1 MRRTLRYTMQ
11 VLAGIGLWAMF
22 YLGWMW
28 SHVAGYTYYTPLGV
42 DVTNSTVF
50 LIIHLRSLCVIVF
63 VLAQIV
69 SYLGMRSFVRQLPNE
84 SAHSS

>member
-1 MRRTLRYTMQ
+1 MRRILRYTLQ
-11 VLAGIGLWAMF
+11 VMAGIGLWAMLC
-22 YLGWMW
+22 LGWIW

-50 LIIHLRSLCVIVF
+50 LSIHVRSLSLIVF